1 MKLQYEELEISEEM
15 MSDTATRVVGICG
28 LGISFGTGVAIVL
41 TLLLT

>member
-15 MSDTATRVVGICG
+15 MSDTATRVVGVFG
-28 LGISFGTGVAIVL
+28 LGIACGTGAAIAL

>member
-15 MSDTATRVVGICG
+15 MSDTATRVVGVCG
-28 LGISFGTGVAIVL
+28 LVIAFGTGAAIAL